1 MSSSAATATATRTD
15 ATRARHLRVRG
26 VAKCFGAHPVLSAID
41 LDVAPGTIC
50 ALLGPS
56 GSGKTTLLR
65 LVAGLDRPDAGT
77 ISLGDTVLSGPGTF
91 VAPERRR
98 IGMVFQDWALFP
110 HLTVAQNV
118 AFGLGRRPDGGRVA
132 EVLAMVGLAD
142 EADRQ
147 PGTLSGGQQQRVAL
161 ARALAPRPEVLLLD
175 EPFSNLDVTL
185 RAHLR
190 REVHELLRAAEVT
203 TVFVTHDQDEAF
215 VLGDQVA
222 VMSGGRIEQA
232 ADPAT
237 LYQEPATPWVASF
250 VGDANLVPGRADG
263 RRATTALG
271 VVELVRPAE
280 GDVVVLVRPEH
291 LTIGA
296 SPGDVPDAS
305 DGDAH
310 VTFVEYY
317 GHDAMITVAHPS
329 LGELRVRAVA
339 PDASAGDR
347 VHVRMSGRRTVAFQ
361 RTG

>member
-1 MSSSAATATATRTD
+1 
-15 ATRARHLRVRG
+15 VRG
-26 VAKCFGAHPVLSAID
+26 VAKRFGAHPVLTGID

-65 LVAGLDRPDAGT
+65 LVAGLERTDAGS
-77 ISLGDTVLSGPGTF
+77 IRLGDVELSGPTTF

-118 AFGLGRRPDGGRVA
+118 AFGLGRRADPARVA
-132 EVLAMVGLAD
+132 EVLAMVGLTA
-142 EADRQ
+142 EAERQ

-190 REVHELLRAAEVT
+190 REVHGLLRAAEVT

-222 VMSGGRIEQA
+222 VMSAGRIEQA

-237 LYQEPATPWVASF
+237 LYREPATPWVATF
-250 VGDANLVPGRADG
+250 VGDANLVPGHADG

-271 VVELVRPAE
+271 DVELGRPAT
-280 GDVVVLVRPEH
+280 GDVLVLVRPEH
-291 LTIGA
+291 LSVGA
-296 SPGDVPDAS
+296 SPGDVPDAH
-305 DGDAH
+305 DGTAR

-317 GHDAMITVAHPS
+317 GHDAMVTVSHPA

-339 PDASAGDR
+339 PDVVAGDR
-347 VHVRMSGRRTVAFQ
+347 VHLRLSGRRTVAFGREDAPDTQ
-361 RTG
+361 VS